1 MRFTF
6 SFSVLA
12 YLSVAQHGAVSA
24 PLGALHADGLPTE
37 APGTHSA
44 NPEHPLGALR
54 TFDLF
59 FPETP
64 QHYTSSQY
72 SSTPAVEI
80 TEKQQAVQVYPLP
93 IPIEEEERKAYIP
106 VIHLPEESQNKEGKI
121 TSDTVPTFLDMF
133 PEDLLDS
140 DKIVKPIQI
149 HIIEHEDYIDYEI
162 EFVELSMDPASDIG
176 DYTFPA
182 SKADSIATDNQYV
195 EDEEPTLSFRNN
207 QTTWTQDYGVTG
219 SSFLE
224 LLKRARIRHKEKI
237 NLSMQ
242 SLPGIPTNIPIQQTN
257 KNFRGNILN
266 KRPFESGKSPRKI
279 ELEEHQLLR
288 NSNRNFRN
296 KTKQIKRVKQAIN
309 ISNHNNHWRS
319 STPSSLSET
328 KVSTEITTVRSSEI
342 LDNIENGNTNRNI
355 YENNT
360 SSLPALNTP
369 TVATRIQFTLS
380 NVHDDTRVT
389 EDTTIIPTTI
399 NNPQSPSEGQTT
411 TSYNILE
418 TTTIPDEGKF
428 PKRTTTLSLIDELKR
443 QLIHI
448 SESKD
453 NPNFPTD
460 SQLPK
465 NKKMDKYFA
474 TEDLEPSGSR
484 SIFSPDLNIK
494 VSTQMPQTTIISFD
508 QDIQSS
514 APKWP
519 EGQYI
524 KNGNSDKNNR
534 PADIPT
540 NHFETNEHF
549 DNLNMMSDLNITSSF
564 DGELNSTSVPNETKT
579 ILQYPVD
586 ESQILET
593 KNEEMTIKP
602 EDVVKGFYHESNPGQ
617 YHEVNPG
624 QYHEINPGQDHE
636 IHPGQDMETNPG
648 QYHEIN
654 PGQYHESNPGQYK
667 EEQLTN
673 KADIGV
679 DNVTVDFDQDPEQDT
694 KIYNVK
700 ANAGDFIIGEVGR
713 IDISSGQTLQGVRY
727 TALEGEVDQARISD
741 ILERFFGARTS

>member
-1 MRFTF
+1 
-6 SFSVLA
+6 
-12 YLSVAQHGAVSA
+12 
-24 PLGALHADGLPTE
+24 
-37 APGTHSA
+37 
-44 NPEHPLGALR
+44 
-54 TFDLF
+54 
-59 FPETP
+59 
-64 QHYTSSQY
+64 
-72 SSTPAVEI
+72 
-80 TEKQQAVQVYPLP
+80 
-93 IPIEEEERKAYIP
+93 
-106 VIHLPEESQNKEGKI
+106 
-121 TSDTVPTFLDMF
+121 
-133 PEDLLDS
+133 
-140 DKIVKPIQI
+140 
-149 HIIEHEDYIDYEI
+149 
-162 EFVELSMDPASDIG
+162 
-176 DYTFPA
+176 
-182 SKADSIATDNQYV
+182 
-195 EDEEPTLSFRNN
+195 
-207 QTTWTQDYGVTG
+207 
-219 SSFLE
+219 
-224 LLKRARIRHKEKI
+224 
-237 NLSMQ
+237 
-242 SLPGIPTNIPIQQTN
+242 
-257 KNFRGNILN
+257 
-266 KRPFESGKSPRKI
+266 
-279 ELEEHQLLR
+279 
-288 NSNRNFRN
+288 
-296 KTKQIKRVKQAIN
+296 
-309 ISNHNNHWRS
+309 
-319 STPSSLSET
+319 
-328 KVSTEITTVRSSEI
+328 
-342 LDNIENGNTNRNI
+342 
-355 YENNT
+355 
-360 SSLPALNTP
+360 
-369 TVATRIQFTLS
+369 
-380 NVHDDTRVT
+380 
-389 EDTTIIPTTI
+389 
-399 NNPQSPSEGQTT
+399 
-411 TSYNILE
+411 
-418 TTTIPDEGKF
+418 
-428 PKRTTTLSLIDELKR
+428 
-443 QLIHI
+443 
-448 SESKD
+448 
-453 NPNFPTD
+453 
-460 SQLPK
+460 
-465 NKKMDKYFA
+465 MDKYFA
-474 TEDLEPSGSR
+474 TEDLEPSESR

-564 DGELNSTSVPNETKT
+564 DGELNSTSVPNDTKT

-741 ILERFFGARTS
+741 ILERFFGAGTS